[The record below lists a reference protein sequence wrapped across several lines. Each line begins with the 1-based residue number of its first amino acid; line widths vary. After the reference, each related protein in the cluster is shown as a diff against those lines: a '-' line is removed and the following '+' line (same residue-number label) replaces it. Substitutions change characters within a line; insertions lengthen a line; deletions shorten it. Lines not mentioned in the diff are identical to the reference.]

1 MRHQGTKR
9 LETERLILRRFAEA
23 DAESVFKNWAS
34 DPEVTKFLRWKS
46 HTCVEESRE
55 LLAGCVKRYGEAD
68 YYYWAIEEKGSD
80 SGAVGYIGV
89 FWSDETVDSVEVG
102 YSLGRRWQ
110 GTRGLQKNRAVRRH
124 ARGPPCSRCGG
135 WKSAFRCHQRIEHD
149 GRRIQQAI
157 QLITQLVDLL
167 QQFEGLAMHG
177 VYGGKHL
184 LVRNRNRQCRD
195 IRNPNLRDARS

>member
-55 LLAGCVKRYGEAD
+55 LLAGCVKRYVEAD
-68 YYYWAIEEKGSD
+68 YYHWAIEEKGSD

-110 GTRGLQKNRAVRRH
+110 GRGYMSEALRAVIDFLIDEAGANRVVAAHDPRN
-124 ARGPPCSRCGG
+124 AASGGVMQRCGMEYEG
-135 WKSAFRCHQRIEHD
+135 TMRQVDRNNQGICDLSFYAVLASD
-149 GRRIQQAI
+149 RR
-157 QLITQLVDLL
+157 
-167 QQFEGLAMHG
+167 
-177 VYGGKHL
+177 
-184 LVRNRNRQCRD
+184 
-195 IRNPNLRDARS
+195 

>member
-9 LETERLILRRFAEA
+9 LETERLILRRFAEV

-46 HTCVEESRE
+46 HT
-55 LLAGCVKRYGEAD
+55 EAD

-110 GTRGLQKNRAVRRH
+110 GRGYMSEALMAVIDFLIDEAGANRVVAAHDPRNAASGGVMK
-124 ARGPPCSRCGG
+124 RCGMKYEG
-135 WKSAFRCHQRIEHD
+135 TMRQVDRNNQGICDLSFYAVLASD
-149 GRRIQQAI
+149 RR
-157 QLITQLVDLL
+157 D
-167 QQFEGLAMHG
+167 
-177 VYGGKHL
+177 
-184 LVRNRNRQCRD
+184 
-195 IRNPNLRDARS
+195 S